1 MEYNSSGC
9 WNCTWCSRRRNS
21 WWTWWS
27 CIICTFWLVVKNNE
41 IWRNY
46 VIPPYAI
53 FFMIEI
59 DKTKMIRSYIMVIYI
74 LLICAVILLNITI
87 SILINKKIQNIYYNK
102 KMSREYV
109 LYKFNFL
116 RQYLLGVVVIISLFI
131 LGFASAKIMGH
142 IGIHKSRILSVILV
156 WILVTFLVLLHQLIL
171 HNTYKKIRDVQ
182 STYWDEVD
190 ITIRYLLMI
199 FILASIVIIWKI
211 YYTRKI

>member
-1 MEYNSSGC
+1 
-9 WNCTWCSRRRNS
+9 
-21 WWTWWS
+21 
-27 CIICTFWLVVKNNE
+27 
-41 IWRNY
+41 
-46 VIPPYAI
+46 
-53 FFMIEI
+53 
-59 DKTKMIRSYIMVIYI
+59 MVIYI

-156 WILVTFLVLLHQLIL
+156 WICLLY
-171 HNTYKKIRDVQ
+171 TSPSPRD
-182 STYWDEVD
+182 
-190 ITIRYLLMI
+190 
-199 FILASIVIIWKI
+199 
-211 YYTRKI
+211 